1 MAWITK
7 NFRTSIGTAI
17 MLASRMAGMITV
29 VIAVKRAG
37 DSSAAACVGVAEVA
51 RCCCREIALDSSWTT
66 TFTALDPSSLAL
78 LPPEARRTFQESLS
92 RFPPSTHA
100 ATETVT
106 HVSDPEDVEAVK
118 GFRCVNHSSLFV
130 LAAAAKEHWIL
141 EHAEGSRSEHTFFAF
156 LKTTWLYFKRQPVRE
171 KSEELKRILGK
182 IQLEKDRQDYADII
196 SARGG
201 KRDQKA
207 DLLAMMRGPN
217 RDTERQEWQQV
228 QKIMTLIANI
238 LFSVAGTLVAVFWLL
253 HHL

>member
-7 NFRTSIGTAI
+7 HFRTSIGTAI

-37 DSSAAACVGVAEVA
+37 DSSAAARVGVAEKKKFTRRKTANNLVKLVTDLLA
-51 RCCCREIALDSSWTT
+51 PKIAT
-66 TFTALDPSSLAL
+66 TFTALDLSSLAL
-78 LPPEARRTFQESLS
+78 LPPEARRTFQEISS

-100 ATETVT
+100 TTETVT
-106 HVSDPEDVEAVK
+106 HVSDPEDVEAVE
-118 GFRCVNHSSLFV
+118 GFRWVNHLLLFV
-130 LAAAAKEHWIL
+130 LSAAAKEHWTL
-141 EHAEGSRSEHTFFAF
+141 EHAEGSC
-156 LKTTWLYFKRQPVRE
+156 
-171 KSEELKRILGK
+171 
-182 IQLEKDRQDYADII
+182 

-201 KRDQKA
+201 KRDQKV

-217 RDTERQEWQQV
+217 RDTERQEWEQV

>member
-7 NFRTSIGTAI
+7 HFRTSIGTAI

-29 VIAVKRAG
+29 VSAVKRAG
-37 DSSAAACVGVAEVA
+37 DSSAAARVGVAEKKKFTRRKTANNLVKLVLTDSLA
-51 RCCCREIALDSSWTT
+51 PKIAT

-78 LPPEARRTFQESLS
+78 LSPEARRTFQEISL

-106 HVSDPEDVEAVK
+106 HVSDPEDVEAVE
-118 GFRCVNHSSLFV
+118 GFCWVDHSSLFV
-130 LAAAAKEHWIL
+130 LAAAAKEHWTL
-141 EHAEGSRSEHTFFAF
+141 EHAEGSR
-156 LKTTWLYFKRQPVRE
+156 
-171 KSEELKRILGK
+171 
-182 IQLEKDRQDYADII
+182 

-217 RDTERQEWQQV
+217 RDTERQEWEQV